1 MPREQPDPPKR
12 EHPSTYMV
20 QDRANKEELAR
31 LRLQDTMLTADMG
44 GLLPEQPDPA
54 SFHQVIDVGC
64 GTGNWL
70 IECAHAFPQ
79 MHLLAGI
86 DVSRSIIEAAKAQAM
101 ETGVDNR
108 VEFRVM
114 DALLMIQ
121 YPRNTFDIVNQ
132 RLNFSYL
139 RKWDWPNIL
148 QEYQRIAK
156 IGGIVRITEPNIF
169 SESNSEAFNQLAD
182 LVLDAFWHAGHLFTP
197 GRDGV
202 INVLP
207 DVLHQ
212 QGLTNVQS
220 RLITVEYTAKRPSF
234 SSFVESNRL
243 VFRTIRPFLQKWT
256 KVPDNYE
263 QLMQQAVADMADP
276 GFEASFQLLTVW
288 GTNTQVND
296 KLPMTQDYH

>member
-1 MPREQPDPPKR
+1 MPREQPDPSKR

-44 GLLPEQPDPA
+44 GLLPEQPDPV

-79 MHLLAGI
+79 MRLLAGI
-86 DVSRSIIEAAKAQAM
+86 DVSRSMIEAAKAQAM
-101 ETGVDNR
+101 EAGVGNR

-121 YPRNTFDIVNQ
+121 YPKNTFDIVNH

-197 GRDGV
+197 DRDGV

-207 DVLHQ
+207 DMLHQ

-220 RLITVEYTAKRPSF
+220 RLITVEYTAPRPSF

-256 KVPDNYE
+256 KLPDNYE
-263 QLMQQAVADMADP
+263 QLMQQAVADMAHP
-276 GFEASFQLLTVW
+276 GFEANFQLLTVW

-296 KLPMTQDYH
+296 KLPIALEYH

>member
-1 MPREQPDPPKR
+1 MVREHPDPPKR

-44 GLLPEQPDPA
+44 GPLPEQPDPA

-64 GTGNWL
+64 GTGDWL

-79 MHLLAGI
+79 MRLLTGI
-86 DVSRSIIEAAKAQAM
+86 DVSRSMIEAAKAQAK
-101 ETGVDNR
+101 EAGVDNR

-256 KVPDNYE
+256 KLPDNYE
-263 QLMQQAVADMADP
+263 QLTQQAVADMADP
-276 GFEASFQLLTVW
+276 GFEASFQLRTVW

-296 KLPMTQDYH
+296 KVPMTQDYH